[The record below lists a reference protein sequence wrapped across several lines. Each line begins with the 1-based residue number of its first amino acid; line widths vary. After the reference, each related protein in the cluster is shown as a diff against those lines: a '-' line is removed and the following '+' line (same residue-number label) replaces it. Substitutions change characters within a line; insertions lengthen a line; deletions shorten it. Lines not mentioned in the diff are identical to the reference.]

1 MPKVLVAFYST
12 YGHVYRMAQAVA
24 EGAKAAGADVTI
36 KKFPEII
43 PEEKLKQM
51 GAFEAQKQWA
61 HVEDL
66 KPDEL
71 ADYDAIL
78 FGIPTRYGNIP
89 GQIAVTLDQTGPLWF
104 GGKMIGKLGSVFTS
118 TASQHGGQE
127 TTCFNFFTFMI
138 HQGMLITGVP
148 YSEQALLQN
157 DEVMG
162 GSPYGAATIAGPKG
176 ERTPT
181 DNELTIARSQG
192 RHVAELAAKLA
203 K

>member
-1 MPKVLVAFYST
+1 MSKVLVAFYST
-12 YGHVYRMAQAVA
+12 YGHVYQMATAVA
-24 EGAKAAGADVTI
+24 EGAKSAGADVTI

-51 GAFEAQKQWA
+51 GAFDAQKQWA

-66 KPDEL
+66 KPEEL

-89 GQIAVTLDQTGPLWF
+89 GQIATVLDQTGPLWF

-118 TASQHGGQE
+118 TASMHGGQE
-127 TTCFNFFTFMI
+127 TTCFGFYTFLI

-148 YSEQALLQN
+148 YSEQTLLQL
-157 DEVMG
+157 DEIMG

-176 ERTPT
+176 ERQPT
-181 DNELTIARSQG
+181 ENELTIARTQG

>member
-1 MPKVLVAFYST
+1 MTV
-12 YGHVYRMAQAVA
+12 
-24 EGAKAAGADVTI
+24 

-43 PEEKLKQM
+43 PEDRLKEM
-51 GAFEAQKQWA
+51 GAFEAQKQFA

-89 GQIAVTLDQTGPLWF
+89 GQVAGVLDQTGPLWF
-104 GGKMIGKLGSVFTS
+104 NGKMIGKLGSVFTS

-127 TTCFNFFTFMI
+127 TTCFGFYTFLI
-138 HQGMLITGVP
+138 HMGMLITGVP

-181 DNELTIARSQG
+181 ENERTIARTQG
-192 RHVAELAAKLA
+192 KHVAELAAKLA